1 VLKKWFVIFTLTGS
15 ERRVKKL
22 ISSIYSTEEVN
33 PLVPLRR
40 LKELK
45 KGVEIIKMRTV
56 FPGYVFINARMSNEL
71 YRSMIQIPSI
81 VRLLKADSEPA
92 HVPDEEMRP
101 ILQLTADSEVIG
113 FSKGIRIGTKVKII
127 DGPLKDFEGQIISID
142 ARKGRAKV
150 CLDLLGRGKK
160 VDLGLIVLRQTC

>member
-1 VLKKWFVIFTLTGS
+1 MLKKWFVIYTFTGS
-15 ERRVKKL
+15 EKKVEKL
-22 ISSIYSTEEVN
+22 ISNIFPNEEVK

-40 LKELK
+40 LREQK
-45 KGVEIIKMRTV
+45 KGVETIKTRTL
-56 FPGYVFINARMSNEL
+56 FPGYVFINAHMSNEL
-71 YRSMIQIPSI
+71 YRNMVQIPSI
-81 VRLLKADSEPA
+81 VRLLKADSEPV

-101 ILQLTADSEVIG
+101 ILELTADSKVIG
-113 FSKGIRIGTKVKII
+113 FSKGIKVGTKVKII
-127 DGPLKDFEGQIISID
+127 DGPLKDFEGRIITID